1 MFFVYLVLNLF
12 HPQLVIGTN
21 DCEDMKYNKILVN
34 GAEVIRETTYKTC
47 SQGTTGKYGLHAVFA
62 GEVHYTIE
70 KRHLTL
76 VPGSFIFLNPNT
88 CYTKNIDATTE
99 VEILTILFDPEFIR
113 DFESSVLLN
122 QQLLSDSSE
131 VVRQR
136 KIRLLESIYPLLG
149 DLKFNLLQLGRQVET
164 GVYDAARLT
173 EYLNHTLLDYYDIY
187 NTEVIK
193 REASLQFLNGGTKTE
208 ILRRLSV
215 ARDYMVSNYKK
226 RIQLEEIAQ
235 VACLSVNH
243 LLRTFKQ
250 AYQQS
255 PHQFLTRVRLQQ
267 AKYLLKNTDYPVGE
281 IVDIIG
287 FECPSSFI
295 RLFRNSFNVTP
306 GQYR

>member
-1 MFFVYLVLNLF
+1 VFFIYLTLNLF

-21 DCEDMKYNKILVN
+21 GREDMKYNKILVN
-34 GAEVIRETTYKTC
+34 GAEIIRESTYNMSYPKL
-47 SQGTTGKYGLHAVFA
+47 TGKYALHVVFA
-62 GEVHYTIE
+62 GEVDYTIE
-70 KRHLTL
+70 KRHVTL
-76 VPGSFIFLNPNT
+76 VPGTFIFLNPGT
-88 CYTKNIDATTE
+88 SYTKNINSTIE
-99 VEILTILFDPEFIR
+99 VETLTILFDPDFVH

-122 QQLLSDSSE
+122 EQLLSDSSE
-131 VVRQR
+131 VIKQR
-136 KIRLLESIYPLLG
+136 KIHLLESIYPLQG
-149 DLKFNLLQLGRQVET
+149 DIRFNLLQLAKQVET
-164 GVYDAARLT
+164 GASDVMLLT

-187 NTEVIK
+187 DAEVVK

-215 ARDYMVSNYKK
+215 ARDYMVSNYRK
-226 RIQLEEIAQ
+226 RVQLDEIAQ

-250 AYQQS
+250 AYRQS
-255 PHQFLTRVRLQQ
+255 PHQFLTSIRLQQ

-281 IVDIIG
+281 IVDIVG